1 MQSLSHNRNYKP
13 FNANTNKNV
22 LVNIDSFIGRGFSF
36 ITFLLCG
43 SNPKAITGR
52 LSVNKLINNKC
63 TEEQK
68 GTGNTII
75 EAYNTAKIPKFPDNK
90 IGLSLICA

>member
-1 MQSLSHNRNYKP
+1 MPTLI
-13 FNANTNKNV
+13 KNV

-43 SNPKAITGR
+43 SNPKAIAGR

-63 TEEQK
+63 TGAK
-68 GTGNTII
+68 GTGNAII
-75 EAYNTAKIPKFPDNK
+75 EAYNTAKIPPKFPDNK
-90 IGLSLICA
+90 N